1 VFDSERT
8 WTEINLDALASNI
21 RNIKNLLKP
30 ETKLLGVVKADA
42 YGHGV
47 STVCRTMIENGVD
60 RFAVSFI
67 NEAIE
72 LRKYGFDNTI
82 QLLGYS
88 PFGTIPL
95 LVKYDIIPAV
105 FDYENALAISAEA
118 VKQGKTVKIHFKVD
132 TGMGRI
138 GFRYIDDLSEK
149 EESVSEM
156 IKISALPN
164 IEVEGIFTH
173 FATSDEA
180 DRSFTDL
187 QYKRFCE
194 CIDALKNRG
203 LKIPVCHCCNSAG
216 IINYPEYQMD
226 MVRPGIIQY
235 GLYPAEDIDRE
246 KLCLTPVMDFK
257 TRISHIK
264 IIEKGDTV
272 SYGKTFV
279 ATEKMKLA
287 TIPVGYA
294 DGFSRHL
301 SGKGEVLV
309 RGSLA
314 KIVGRI
320 CMDQCMIDVTHVN
333 NISVGDEVTV
343 FGKNLP
349 IEKIADMSGTI
360 NYEVTCL
367 IGKRVPRI
375 YLSDGIIVGTKDLI
389 TD

>member
-1 VFDSERT
+1 
-8 WTEINLDALASNI
+8 
-21 RNIKNLLKP
+21 
-30 ETKLLGVVKADA
+30 
-42 YGHGV
+42 
-47 STVCRTMIENGVD
+47 
-60 RFAVSFI
+60 
-67 NEAIE
+67 
-72 LRKYGFDNTI
+72 
-82 QLLGYS
+82 
-88 PFGTIPL
+88 
-95 LVKYDIIPAV
+95 
-105 FDYENALAISAEA
+105 
-118 VKQGKTVKIHFKVD
+118 
-132 TGMGRI
+132 
-138 GFRYIDDLSEK
+138 
-149 EESVSEM
+149 
-156 IKISALPN
+156 
-164 IEVEGIFTH
+164 
-173 FATSDEA
+173 
-180 DRSFTDL
+180 
-187 QYKRFCE
+187 
-194 CIDALKNRG
+194 
-203 LKIPVCHCCNSAG
+203 
-216 IINYPEYQMD
+216 
-226 MVRPGIIQY
+226 
-235 GLYPAEDIDRE
+235 
-246 KLCLTPVMDFK
+246 MDFK

-294 DGFSRHL
+294 DGFSRYL

-333 NISVGDEVTV
+333 NIRVGDEVTV

-349 IEKIADMSGTI
+349 IVKIADMSGTI